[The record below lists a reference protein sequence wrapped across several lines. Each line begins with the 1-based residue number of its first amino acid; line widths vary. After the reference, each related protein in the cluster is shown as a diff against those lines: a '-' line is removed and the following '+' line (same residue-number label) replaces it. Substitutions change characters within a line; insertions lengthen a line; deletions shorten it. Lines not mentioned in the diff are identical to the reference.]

1 MTDLTLKSQYERLL
15 RLAEAGQHEEALEA
29 GRRILRAF
37 PKFVRAYAALGQVHL
52 EMGRQLEA
60 AQLFRRVL
68 SADPEHAG
76 AYGCLGAIYEAQ
88 GLPEEALW
96 QLHRAVELDPAH
108 QGYRQILKRVA
119 RSRGVAID
127 RLKMT
132 RGGLA
137 RIYLRGQLYDR
148 AVAEL
153 RDALADEPYRLDLQ
167 AALAEAL
174 WRQGQP
180 EQAAEVCERLLV
192 DLPNC
197 LKANLILGQ
206 VWLGSE
212 RDAEARACLQRAQ
225 ALDPDNVMAQAL
237 FGGASPLPPRAARL
251 PLAMEGAADRDLGE
265 LFGSDEDEEEPPLT
279 IEGVAHRPE
288 PAFLAPRWVQPSP
301 PGAAPA
307 WQAQKEQVAAHPED
321 EAARLALARALRDRG
336 MLPEA
341 LAHYAP
347 LADGAPDVLRE
358 AAHDLELLTRLYP
371 AHEGLRALLQQMQ
384 ANLASLG
391 G

>member
-1 MTDLTLKSQYERLL
+1 MADLTLKSQYERLL
-15 RLAEAGQHEEALEA
+15 ALSEAAQHQEALEV
-29 GRRILRAF
+29 GRRILRVF

-88 GLPEEALW
+88 GLPDEAFW
-96 QLHRAVELDPAH
+96 QLQRAVELDPAH

-137 RIYLRGQLYDR
+137 RTYLRGQLYGR

-174 WRQGQP
+174 WRLGQP
-180 EQAAEVCERLLV
+180 LQAAEVCERLRV
-192 DLPNC
+192 DLPYC

-206 VWLGSE
+206 VWLGTE

-225 ALDPDNVMAQAL
+225 ALDPDNDLAQVL
-237 FGGASPLPPRAARL
+237 LGETSPLPPRAARL
-251 PLAMEGAADRDLGE
+251 PFTLEHTDARDLGE
-265 LFGSDEDEEEPPLT
+265 IFPADEGEEEPPPI
-279 IEGVAHRPE
+279 IEGVARRPE
-288 PAFLAPRWVQPSP
+288 PAFLAPRWVQPAPASTS
-301 PGAAPA
+301 PA
-307 WQAQKEQVAAHPED
+307 WQPVQVGSAAHEKD
-321 EAARLALARALRDRG
+321 EMARLSMARALRDRG

-341 LAHYAP
+341 LAQYAP
-347 LADGAPDVLRE
+347 LAGGAPEVLRE
-358 AAHDLELLTRLYP
+358 AAHDLELLARLYP
-371 AHEGLRALLQQMQ
+371 AHEKLLNLLEQMQ